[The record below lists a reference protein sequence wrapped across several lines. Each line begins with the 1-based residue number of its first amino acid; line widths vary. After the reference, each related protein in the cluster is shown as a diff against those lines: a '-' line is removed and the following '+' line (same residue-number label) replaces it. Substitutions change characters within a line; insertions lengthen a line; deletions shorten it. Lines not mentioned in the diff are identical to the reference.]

1 MHYYFF
7 FAVDG
12 SLRNL
17 DSAMSIGKKIS
28 GKSIASVPEPLL
40 DAARVGTA

>member
-12 SLRNL
+12 SLGNL
-17 DSAMSIGKKIS
+17 NSALSISKKIWM
-28 GKSIASVPEPLL
+28 PLEW
-40 DAARVGTA
+40 AAHVF